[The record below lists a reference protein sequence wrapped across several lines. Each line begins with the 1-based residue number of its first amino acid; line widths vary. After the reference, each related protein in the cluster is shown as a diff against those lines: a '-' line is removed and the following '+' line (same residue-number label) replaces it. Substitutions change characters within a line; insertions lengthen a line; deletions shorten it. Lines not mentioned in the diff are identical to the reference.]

1 MGTTTDIPL
10 VRVAH
15 AGLRLAIAAALF
27 PYLLI
32 VPLAGI
38 GIAMDGGWCGV
49 TAFATGM
56 ALIVASIWSA
66 VILLLAA
73 VVLIVRIRRE
83 AGAWTGV
90 RRTLLAICLIGS
102 VTPTL
107 LAYAGMT
114 IPAGPCAD
122 GRRIPVASSGIPAVM
137 PALSPRSG

>member
-1 MGTTTDIPL
+1 MDTTTDIPPL
-10 VRVAH
+10 RVAH
-15 AGLRLAIAAALF
+15 AGLRLATAAALF

-38 GIAMDGGWCGV
+38 GVAMDGGWCGV

-73 VVLIVRIRRE
+73 IVLIVRIKRE
-83 AGAWTGV
+83 AGAWTGL
-90 RRTLLAICLIGS
+90 RRTLLATCLIGS
-102 VTPTL
+102 VAPAL
-107 LAYAGMT
+107 LAYASTT

-122 GRRIPVASSGIPAVM
+122 GRRIPVASSDVLRIGT
-137 PALSPRSG
+137 